1 MFAYNKNKFAYG
13 ERGSMYSAGQGVNR
27 DYPCSS
33 WLYYVTDKTEHNNTA
48 FLFTCGS
55 VYDCLCRPGYA
66 ELTPLIGHR
75 REKTC
80 LRGLRTTKAQTSLR
94 IRAV

>member
-1 MFAYNKNKFAYG
+1 MVSAAQSIQRD
-13 ERGSMYSAGQGVNR
+13 RGLIVIIRAAVG
-27 DYPCSS
+27 
-33 WLYYVTDKTEHNNTA
+33 LYITDKTEHNITA

-55 VYDCLCRPGYA
+55 VYDRLCRPGYA
-66 ELTPLIGHR
+66 ELTPLIGHL

-80 LRGLRTTKAQTSLR
+80 LSGLRTTKAQTSLR

>member
-13 ERGSMYSAGQGVNR
+13 ERGLFYSAGQGVNR
-27 DYPCSS
+27 YIRAAVG
-33 WLYYVTDKTEHNNTA
+33 LYVTDKTEHNITA

-55 VYDCLCRPGYA
+55 VYVCLCRPGYA

-80 LRGLRTTKAQTSLR
+80 LRGLRTTQAQTSLR